1 MKNNDLSF
9 AFLSLIILAGMIAAC
24 LPSARAKHPDVTT
37 PAAALVQHAH
47 SATKPNTATAYR
59 AQS

>member
-24 LPSARAKHPDVTT
+24 LPSARATHTEVTT
-37 PAAALVQHAH
+37 PAAALVQHTHAPAH
-47 SATKPNTATAYR
+47 HTAATADR